1 MVNQDRIVNA
11 FCQYVQIA
19 SPTKSEGEFA
29 KFITKELESLG
40 LNVFVDGAGEIVG
53 SDTGNVIAKLQGT
66 VQGETILLSCHMDT
80 VSPGVNIKPTIRDG
94 VIYSDGTTVLGG
106 DNKAGIA
113 AIIEAIR
120 IIKENDVPHGDIEIA
135 LSIFEEGG
143 LHGAKNMDYSKIA
156 AKRAFVLDSGGE
168 PGQIIIQGPAQDKMD
183 VKVIGKSAH
192 AGVAPEEG
200 ISAIMVA
207 AEAISKMNLL
217 RIDEETTA
225 NIGVVQGG
233 SVTNIVMPELTIQA
247 EARSLDNDKLD
258 KQSQHMVKCFE
269 AAAEAFGAK
278 VEIDLKRMYG
288 AFKISEAD
296 PIVEVVKKACEN
308 LSLKPYTAA
317 SGGGSD
323 TNIFNVNGITAVNLG
338 IGEKKPHTLEEHLHI
353 KDLVSTAELLV
364 EIIKLHVVN

>member
-11 FCQYVQIA
+11 FCQYVQIS

-40 LNVFVDGAGEIVG
+40 LTVHVDGAGEVVG
-53 SDTGNVIAKLQGT
+53 SDTGNVIARLEGT
-66 VQGETILLSCHMDT
+66 TAGETILFSCHMDT
-80 VSPGVNIKPTIRDG
+80 VSPGVNIKPIIKDG

-113 AIIEAIR
+113 AIVEAIR
-120 IIKENDVPHGDIEIA
+120 LLKENNIPHGNIEIA
-135 LSIFEEGG
+135 FSIFEEGG
-143 LHGAKNMDYSKIA
+143 LHGAKNMDYSKIT

-168 PGQIIIQGPAQDKMD
+168 PGQIIIQGPAQDKLD
-183 VKVIGKSAH
+183 VKVIGKPAH

-207 AEAISKMNLL
+207 ADAIRRMNLL

-225 NIGVVQGG
+225 NIGVIQGG
-233 SVTNIVMPELTIQA
+233 SVTNIVTPEVNIQA
-247 EARSLDNDKLD
+247 EARSLDNAKLD
-258 KQSQHMVKCFE
+258 KQSQHMVDCFN

-288 AFKISEAD
+288 AFKINEAD

-323 TNIFNVNGITAVNLG
+323 TNIFNANGITAVNLG

-353 KDLVSTAELLV
+353 KDLVNTAEMLV
-364 EIIKLHVVN
+364 EIIKLHRA